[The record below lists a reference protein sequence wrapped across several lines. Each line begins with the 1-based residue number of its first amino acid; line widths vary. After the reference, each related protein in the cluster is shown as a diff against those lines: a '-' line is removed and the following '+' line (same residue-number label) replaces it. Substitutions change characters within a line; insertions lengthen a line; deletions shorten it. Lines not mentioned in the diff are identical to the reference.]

1 MSWCVIQRPGM
12 KVWLYWEDAV
22 LSFRDT
28 IQGQIYVVANVSANG

>member
-12 KVWLYWEDAV
+12 KVWLWEDVV